1 VNNSQEAPRSWL
13 AWRGHDWIGLGA
25 RLYLG
30 GVFVVACWHKIVHPA
45 TFALDVATYQFLP
58 LVLLHPFALIL
69 PWVELVAG
77 ILLIV
82 GWRVRAA
89 SLLVVGMMVSFLVA
103 LGWAL
108 HLGLDMACGCFA
120 SQAAESEDPIS
131 WGTVVRDLWWLVLA
145 LYVVVFDTDPLG
157 IDRLTNRKGV
167 RT

>member
-1 VNNSQEAPRSWL
+1 MSDLREAPRAWL
-13 AWRGHDWIGLGA
+13 TWRGHDWIGLGA

-30 GVFVVACWHKIVHPA
+30 GVFVVASWHKILHPE

-69 PWVELVAG
+69 PWVELIAG
-77 ILLIV
+77 AMLIV

-89 SLLVVGMMVSFLVA
+89 SLLVVGMMISFLIA
-103 LGWAL
+103 LAWAL

-131 WGTVVRDLWWLVLA
+131 WGTVVRDLSWLALA
-145 LYVVVFDTDPLG
+145 LYVMVLDTDPLG
-157 IDRLTNRKGV
+157 IDRLIRKGV
-167 RT
+167 RA